1 MLAKNIYGENI
12 DEIKS
17 KFSKAVEDISPGGQV
32 FSPTVAI
39 VFCSIKQD
47 RKALTDFFNEKQIDI
62 FGCTTAGE
70 VLDSEI
76 FEEHTIV
83 MLLDMQKD
91 NYKIFCEASADT
103 YKVSN
108 DLARFAKATFSNPS
122 IIVVSSGLTIDAE
135 QIIKGVK
142 DFDNKIPL
150 YGGLAGDD
158 LTMKASYVFSN
169 HYESSNG
176 LIALVIDND
185 KVKITGLATSGWDNI
200 GVEKTITKS
209 EGNVVYTI
217 DDEPAV
223 DVFVKFFQFTDSI
236 YNRSEIIA
244 MNFAQYPLQLQKE
257 NGNVVLRSPLMVDID
272 KKALI
277 FAGGIPQGSKVQFSV
292 PPGFDLIDKTAESV
306 STLKNIISDPDAVIL
321 FSCKAR
327 HLALGP
333 IMEDEAGKV
342 RSIWNKP
349 LIGFF
354 TYGEIGTAKDSVCDF
369 HNATCSL
376 VLLEEKK

>member
-17 KFSKAVEDISPGGQV
+17 KFSKAVADGFI
-32 FSPTVAI
+32 PTLAI
-39 VFCSIKQD
+39 VFCSIVQD
-47 RKALTDFFNEKQIDI
+47 RKTLIDFFNEKNIDI

-70 VLDSEI
+70 ILDSEI
-76 FEEHTIV
+76 FEQHTIV
-83 MLLDMQKD
+83 MLLNIKKEH
-91 NYKIFCEASADT
+91 YKIFCEASADT
-103 YKVSN
+103 YKASN
-108 DLARFAKATFSNPS
+108 DLAKFAKANFSNPS
-122 IIVVSSGLTIDAE
+122 IIVVSSGLTINAE
-135 QIIKGVK
+135 QIIKGIK

-158 LTMKASYVFSN
+158 LTMKNSYVFSN
-169 HYESSNG
+169 NYESSNG
-176 LIALVIDND
+176 LIALVLDND
-185 KVKITGLATSGWDNI
+185 KVNSAGLATSGWDNI

-209 EGNVVYTI
+209 EGNIVYTI

-244 MNFAQYPLQLQKE
+244 MNFAQYPLQLKKD

-272 KKALI
+272 SRALI

-292 PPGFDLIDKTAESV
+292 PPGFDLIDKTRDRASI
-306 STLKNIISDPDAVIL
+306 LKDSIKNPDAVIV

-333 IMEDEAGKV
+333 IMEDEAGKLRGV
-342 RSIWNKP
+342 WDKP

-369 HNATCSL
+369 HNATCSM
-376 VLLEEKK
+376 VVLEEKN